1 MEYNLTDGNNIL
13 TLELDGLEAFIVD
26 PETDETI
33 DYVNLEEFLDGYSPY
48 PTGEQA
54 YWRALYLDY
63 ENNNSLNLI
72 EEIAFY
78 FGLEVLED
86 EIKENPDEWDYYT
99 DEDFRLDQ
107 AFERESEI
115 ALDDWFSGFDNLY

>member
-1 MEYNLTDGNNIL
+1 MEYNLTDGQNTL

-48 PTGEQA
+48 PTNEQA

-107 AFERESEI
+107 A
-115 ALDDWFSGFDNLY
+115 